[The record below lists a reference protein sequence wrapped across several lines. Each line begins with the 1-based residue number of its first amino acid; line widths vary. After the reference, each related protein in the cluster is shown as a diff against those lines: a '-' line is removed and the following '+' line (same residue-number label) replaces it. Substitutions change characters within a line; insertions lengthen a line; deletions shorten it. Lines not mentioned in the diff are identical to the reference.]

1 MRQLKLKDNITARNS
16 IEITKKLSNDLDNLS
31 MTDRNIIKLNGSAK
45 VLVRPNVI
53 IVSLDMEEIL
63 PTNQEAYSK
72 GKEYLNYVNEVLR
85 EQNIEESK
93 VITNWFTVSDNTESV
108 YKNGKYIGSKKNGF
122 KLSQRISLYLSY
134 DNKLINTV
142 VNEIQKRI
150 PIAETSFQSHLID
163 KIRVHKLRAMELAVK
178 DAKEKAEVLVTALGA
193 KLGEIVRVNYIDR
206 ESYYYERSEP
216 VEKYLH
222 EIGNSDNAN
231 LELSMR
237 DKEIKEE
244 VEIMWEVINP

>member
-1 MRQLKLKDNITARNS
+1 MRQLNITPKKSFND
-16 IEITKKLSNDLDNLS
+16 IENLI
-31 MTDRNIIKLNGSAK
+31 MTDKNIIKLNGSAT

-53 IVSLDMEEIL
+53 IVSLDIEEIL

-93 VITNWFTVSDNTESV
+93 ATTNWFMVKDNTESI
-108 YKNGKYIGSKKNGF
+108 YENGSYVGSKKNGY

-163 KIRVHKLRAMELAVK
+163 NIRVHKLKAMELAVK

-193 KLGEIVRVNYIDR
+193 KLGEIVRINYIDR
-206 ESYYYERSEP
+206 ASYYYERSEP
-216 VEKYLH
+216 VDKYLQ
-222 EIGNSDNAN
+222 EIGTSKKNN

-237 DKEIKEE
+237 DKEINEE